1 MRKKGDILIFGAR
14 NRPQWV
20 RNAENRSECPL
31 FRLGRW
37 PGLAE
42 AAAAAAGMVLFG
54 LFAHA
59 RPPLLVL
66 AVAGLSLAAAG
77 VSRAVLLAPSPLAI
91 LGLWPVPRRA
101 AIDTLLGL
109 LLGLAGAAW
118 YRYHLGWPLLPRAA
132 RGFVLVA
139 AAIGGAEELLY
150 RGYLQGR
157 LRRSFAAVPRPA
169 GEGGGEGAAAAT
181 DAPWRLGAIAAV
193 ALAAGSHAAYKT
205 ALFAFPPEGMAA
217 DLPLIA
223 AATVLGGAVFGALR
237 EVSGSVL
244 PAVAA
249 HVAFDLAVYAE
260 QARAPWWVW

>member
-1 MRKKGDILIFGAR
+1 
-14 NRPQWV
+14 
-20 RNAENRSECPL
+20 
-31 FRLGRW
+31 
-37 PGLAE
+37 
-42 AAAAAAGMVLFG
+42 MVLFG
-54 LFAHA
+54 LSAHA
-59 RPPLLVL
+59 RLPLLVV

-77 VSRAVLLAPSPLAI
+77 VSRAILLGPAPLAL
-91 LGLWPVPRRA
+91 LGLWPAPRRA
-101 AIDTLLGL
+101 ALYILLGL
-109 LLGLAGAAW
+109 ALGLAGAAW

-157 LRRSFAAVPRPA
+157 LRRSFAAVPRA
-169 GEGGGEGAAAAT
+169 AAEGEGGGAAT
-181 DAPWRLGAIAAV
+181 AVGDSPWRLGAIAAV
-193 ALAAGSHAAYKT
+193 ALAAACHAAYKT
-205 ALFAFPPEGMAA
+205 ALFAFPPEGIAA

-223 AATVLGGAVFGALR
+223 AATLLGGAVFGALR

-244 PAVAA
+244 PALAA